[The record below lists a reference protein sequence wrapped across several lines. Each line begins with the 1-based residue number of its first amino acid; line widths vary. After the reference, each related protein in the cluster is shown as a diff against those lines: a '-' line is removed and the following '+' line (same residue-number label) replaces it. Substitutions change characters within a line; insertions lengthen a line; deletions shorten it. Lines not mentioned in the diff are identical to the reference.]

1 MLSRK
6 IGEINIRF
14 AVPKDIS
21 EIIAINLKTL
31 PEHYSHSFFIELLID
46 SPETFLVAELNNK
59 IIGYIMCRTE
69 HGFSTVKKMRFAKK
83 GHIVSFAVLD
93 NHRRKGIGKCLLEEA
108 IRGMQ
113 SRKCSE
119 AYLEVRTNN
128 NAAIELYK
136 NLGFES
142 SVILNNYYK
151 DGENALLMCKK
162 IQENIIN

>member
-1 MLSRK
+1 MVSRK

-21 EIIAINLKTL
+21 EIISINLKTL

-69 HGFSTVKKMRFAKK
+69 HGFSAVKKMRFA
-83 GHIVSFAVLD
+83 IVSFAVLD
-93 NHRRKGIGKCLLEEA
+93 DYRRKGIGKCLLEEA

-128 NAAIELYK
+128 DAAIELYK
-136 NLGFES
+136 NLGFDS
-142 SVILNNYYK
+142 SITLNNYYK
-151 DGENALLMCKK
+151 DGENAFLMSKR
-162 IQENIIN
+162 IQEKNTN